1 MPTGTKWNIR
11 PKQPADWQDIDHP
24 SSFKEGPRV
33 ANTPHNWNKMEQLN
47 LSFIYGSHH
56 TKHINDY
63 FSVNN
68 RTFAASLIKQVLLM
82 TSFSSFSLREEL
94 TRAVSDMGF
103 ETPTPIQQKVIPQL
117 LTDPSDIIAL
127 AQTGTGKTAAFGL
140 PLLHHTDVAQKHVQA
155 LVLSPTRELCMQIQ
169 EEFKKYGYYMRGL
182 RSVAVY
188 GGVPIGGQ
196 IREVKGNPQVIVAT
210 PGRLIDL
217 LERKVLSLD
226 QVEYVVL
233 DEADEMLNM
242 GFREDIELILKST
255 PSRKHTWLFSA
266 TMNNDVRNIA
276 KRFMTSWKEHSVA
289 AANQGNENI
298 DHQYYVTNH
307 SNRFET
313 LRRLLDFTPGI
324 YGIIF
329 TRTRQDAQDTTEKL
343 MRMGYHVAALH
354 GDMDQKMRS
363 KVMERFKN
371 KSLQCIVATD
381 VAARGI
387 DVNDISHVI
396 NYELPDDPEVY
407 THRSGRTARAGKSGI
422 CMSIVTPKEISNIRQ
437 IERMIKSRFNRSD
450 IPDGAEVV
458 RKRLF
463 HQLDQIANAEP
474 KSDFAEV
481 YQTVIHERFA
491 EMDKDELI
499 RRLIWLQ
506 LKDTIAAYNDTE
518 DLNAGYE
525 NRGERKSGIGKSG
538 SVRLFINIGIKDGIS
553 GPDKLLQ
560 FITDATDIEPNVI
573 QRITVRDLS
582 SFFNVSG
589 TAAEFIV
596 TTLSQKKYKGRK
608 VRIEEAEQRDRERG
622 GFSPR
627 PQGGSGRS
635 YAGGEKRSY
644 GNRSGSQNFNRRH
657 KD

>member
-1 MPTGTKWNIR
+1 
-11 PKQPADWQDIDHP
+11 
-24 SSFKEGPRV
+24 
-33 ANTPHNWNKMEQLN
+33 
-47 LSFIYGSHH
+47 
-56 TKHINDY
+56 
-63 FSVNN
+63 
-68 RTFAASLIKQVLLM
+68 M

-103 ETPTPIQQKVIPQL
+103 ETPTPIQEKVIPQL
-117 LTDPSDIIAL
+117 LSEPHDMIAL

-182 RSVAVY
+182 KTTAVY

-196 IREVKGNPQVIVAT
+196 IREVKANPQVIVAT

-217 LERKVLSLD
+217 LERKAISLE

-242 GFREDIELILKST
+242 GFREDIEFILKNT
-255 PSRKHTWLFSA
+255 PARKHTWLFSA

-276 KRFMTSWKEHSVA
+276 KRFMTSWKEYSVA
-289 AANQGNENI
+289 AANVGNENI
-298 DHQYYVTNH
+298 DHQYFVTNH
-307 SNRFET
+307 HNRFET
-313 LRRLLDFTPGI
+313 LRRLLDFAPGI

-329 TRTRQDAQDTTEKL
+329 TRTKQDAQETSEKL
-343 MRMGYHVAALH
+343 MRMGYHVSPLH

-371 KSLQCIVATD
+371 KTLQAIVATD

-387 DVNDISHVI
+387 DVNDITHVI

-437 IERMIKSRFNRSD
+437 IERIVKSRFNKSD

-463 HQLDQIANAEP
+463 FHLDQIATAEP
-474 KSDFAEV
+474 KADFAKI
-481 YQTVIHERFA
+481 YQDTIHERF
-491 EMDKDELI
+491 EDMDKDELI

-506 LKDTIAAYNDTE
+506 LRETIDAYNDSE
-518 DLNAGYE
+518 DLNASFE
-525 NRGERKSGIGKSG
+525 NKTPRGRGGN
-538 SVRLFINIGIKDGIS
+538 SVRLFINIGMKDGINS
-553 GPDKLLQ
+553 NERLLQ
-560 FITDATDIEPNVI
+560 FITESTDIEPGVVD
-573 QRITVRDLS
+573 RITVRDLS
-582 SFFNVSG
+582 SFFNVSSS
-589 TAAEFIV
+589 AAEFIV
-596 TTLSQKKYKGRK
+596 TTLSQKKFKGRK
-608 VRIEEAEQRDRERG
+608 VRIEEAEQRSGGGGGGYSSRPQQNRGSGDDKRG
-622 GFSPR
+622 GNRGASQRFN
-627 PQGGSGRS
+627 
-635 YAGGEKRSY
+635 KRY
-644 GNRSGSQNFNRRH
+644 
-657 KD
+657 